1 MKENTMKDDEDD
13 AAEKR
18 ISLFFCSAHVIK

>member
-1 MKENTMKDDEDD
+1 MKENKRNDDEDD
-13 AAEKR
+13 AVEKR

>member
-1 MKENTMKDDEDD
+1 MKENKRNDDEDD
-13 AAEKR
+13 AAEER